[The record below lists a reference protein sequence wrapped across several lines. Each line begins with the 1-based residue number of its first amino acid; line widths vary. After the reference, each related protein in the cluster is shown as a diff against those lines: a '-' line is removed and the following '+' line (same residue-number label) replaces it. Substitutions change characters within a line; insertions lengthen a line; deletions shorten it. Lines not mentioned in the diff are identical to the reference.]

1 IDGVIVKLDHDS
13 FSIIDTYNPQIEE
26 DDLPEQSIG
35 LSGAYTLID
44 VDNHFVVGRLRTVE
58 VYADS
63 ILGDRYSGILL
74 LKRFYLPDDFFCDD
88 QDALVGLNMSY
99 DGYIVVVTE
108 KGMVGMFP
116 RDPQDMSAENMIRY
130 SINGEACADTNA
142 HRISNNIAVDKD
154 GGIYI
159 VTSREMFRLQW
170 NGRELTQGWQA
181 PYEAGAGNLSALR
194 IGPGSGSTPS
204 LMGTGADEDKFVVF
218 TDGQELMHLVLMW
231 RDEIPADWEPIA
243 PGRDRR
249 IACEFPIRFGDP
261 SQETSLSEQSVL
273 VRGYAS
279 ILVNNLLQNEP
290 PLWKKL
296 PPTVGG
302 LFAVLSGNDVDQAPY
317 GIERVDW
324 DPETRTCE
332 QVWANPEISVPNGIP
347 TMSERTG
354 LIYAIGQQEGHWG
367 LAMVDFSTGELE

>member
-1 IDGVIVKLDHDS
+1 
-13 FSIIDTYNPQIEE
+13 
-26 DDLPEQSIG
+26 
-35 LSGAYTLID
+35 
-44 VDNHFVVGRLRTVE
+44 
-58 VYADS
+58 
-63 ILGDRYSGILL
+63 
-74 LKRFYLPDDFFCDD
+74 
-88 QDALVGLNMSY
+88 
-99 DGYIVVVTE
+99 
-108 KGMVGMFP
+108 
-116 RDPQDMSAENMIRY
+116 MIRY
-130 SINGEACADTNA
+130 SINGESCASKDA
-142 HRISNNIAVDKD
+142 HRISNNIAVDED

-170 NGRELTQGWQA
+170 DGRNLSQSWQA
-181 PYEAGAGNLSALR
+181 SYEAGAGSLSALR

-204 LMGTGADEDKFVVF
+204 LMGTGADEDRFVVF

-231 RDEIPADWEPIA
+231 RDEIPSDWEPIT

-302 LFAVLSGNDVDQAPY
+302 LFAVLSGNNLDRAPY

-324 DPETRTCE
+324 DPVTRTCA

-347 TMSERTG
+347 TMSEPTG
-354 LIYAIGQQEGHWG
+354 LIYAIGQQEGGWG
-367 LAMVDFSTGELE
+367 LAMIDFSTGELEQFVGSRQKECSLAAFEQINSLPYRAIMMPVLALNPDDCENSFFAATEIGPDGTIYTGTLLGVSKFTPSSPVLP